1 MSKTTS
7 AAKRKYNKGT
17 YHRYEFSIRLDTK
30 LNYLLEQYKSN
41 GETSLSELIR
51 SLLCQHFNVD
61 AEEIFVPYH
70 ICKINGQWIEVPN
83 EL

>member
-7 AAKRKYNKGT
+7 ATKRKYNKAA
-17 YHRYEFSIRLDTK
+17 YHRYEFSIKLDTK

-61 AEEIFVPYH
+61 AEETFVPYY
-70 ICKINGQWIEVPN
+70 IRKINGQWIEVPN